1 MFHQLNSLWY
11 PHLYARLPVLTFVWY
26 ILGMLVMLF
35 LQCMVAL
42 FSPVHRGGEGIKW
55 WLVSYTVAVFSFV
68 TVYIATNLHIQS
80 VSFVDNR
87 ETGAVYRG
95 PMQYQA
101 AVRSTALGLILDL
114 MFNLNNWLAD
124 GLLVSPLPDAAPTRP
139 GVNSCLTP
147 IQHLDLSLLH
157 YLLHE
162 PLDYRHSL
170 PLVPRVFGYAFDS
183 PQVCSDVPG

>member
-1 MFHQLNSLWY
+1 
-11 PHLYARLPVLTFVWY
+11 
-26 ILGMLVMLF
+26 MLF